1 MMMMMVS
8 ECSLSEDR
16 LEQAGSALRERGL
29 LGTPTW
35 EFQDVLER
43 RDVFPLIQERAFF
56 LLHWDAGTRFCAARE
71 RQEIRDD
78 FFTLMV
84 LYRFP
89 VHV

>member
-43 RDVFPLIQERAFF
+43 RDVFPSFRNEPFF
-56 LLHWDAGTRFCAARE
+56 ATLGRRDVFLRRSGT
-71 RQEIRDD
+71 
-78 FFTLMV
+78 
-84 LYRFP
+84 P
-89 VHV
+89 GN